1 MGNRA
6 VNRMV
11 RVRRIILAVS
21 AGLLLLCLAA
31 AGASAW
37 SNRTLPAG
45 PAALDRLDALDKAR
59 LDEAVQLRHTLGDAV
74 WEGWAAADIP
84 LLVWNHEYA
93 FLTGFAEAPAGWQET
108 PGDTWN
114 GQPYYRQAGGDP
126 QNFATLIGDRWVA
139 SLATKWELDQFLM
152 GQFRD
157 MLPGPLEAVFPFR
170 LLLQPTEAHLS
181 GLLHEAFHVYQAQV
195 APARLEAAEAAHALG
210 DAYWAAEDASGSGA
224 WGDEINLLAQALDAD
239 SDDEARNLA
248 AQFLAAREAR
258 RAAGL
263 PAHLVTYEQELEW
276 EEGLAKYVE
285 LAVWKAGGTT
295 PGYVPVAA
303 LNADPDFHAY
313 GTFDSRWSQ
322 EMITLKLQARQQGET
337 RFYYTGMAQAFLLNR
352 LRPGWQALALNDTA
366 TLEALLSEAVGNGG

>member
-1 MGNRA
+1 MKR
-6 VNRMV
+6 RS
-11 RVRRIILAVS
+11 RVRRIVLAVT

-31 AGASAW
+31 ASLSAW
-37 SNRTLPAG
+37 SNTTLPPG

-59 LDEAVQLRHTLGDAV
+59 LDEAVQLRQTVGDAA

-93 FLTGFAEAPAGWQET
+93 FLTGFDQAPGGWEET

-126 QNFATLIGDRWVA
+126 QNFAIRIGDQWVA
-139 SLATKWELDQFLM
+139 SLATKWEMDQFLTS
-152 GQFRD
+152 QFRD
-157 MLPGPLEAVFPFR
+157 MLPGPLEAIFPFR
-170 LLLQPTEAHLS
+170 FLLQPTEAHLS

-210 DAYWAAEDASGSGA
+210 DAYWAAEEESGSGA

-239 SDDEARNLA
+239 SDDQARDLA

-263 PAHLVTYEQELEW
+263 PANLVAYEQELEW

-285 LAVWKAGGTT
+285 LAVWRAGATT
-295 PGYVPVAA
+295 PGYTPVAA
-303 LNADPDFHAY
+303 LSADPAFRAY

-322 EMITLKLQARQQGET
+322 EMVTLKLQGGQQGET

-366 TLEALLSEAVGNGG
+366 TLEALLAAAVGDGG